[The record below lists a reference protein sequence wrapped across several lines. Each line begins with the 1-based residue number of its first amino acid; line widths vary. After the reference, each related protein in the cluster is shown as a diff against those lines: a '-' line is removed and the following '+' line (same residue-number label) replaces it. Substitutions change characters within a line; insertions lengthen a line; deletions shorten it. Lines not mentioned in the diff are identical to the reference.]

1 MRKKRD
7 FNYNEVVFR
16 LALRDSIYYSISDL
30 VWEEVN
36 CRLPTI
42 YMFYIEGKVNNEDIQ
57 NIINNFGII
66 W

>member
-7 FNYNEVVFR
+7 SNYNEVVFR